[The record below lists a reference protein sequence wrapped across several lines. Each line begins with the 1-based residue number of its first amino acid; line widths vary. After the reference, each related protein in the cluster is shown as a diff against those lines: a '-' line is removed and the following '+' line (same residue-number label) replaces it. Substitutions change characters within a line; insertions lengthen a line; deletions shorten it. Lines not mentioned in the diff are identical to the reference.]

1 MPRIS
6 PRICLM
12 TNNMLAIYY
21 LLNSLSDEKAL
32 ENMDGVDIVMM
43 GFVNIFVFVVLLYK
57 SKLIN

>member
-1 MPRIS
+1 
-6 PRICLM
+6 M